1 MGAEKGRYALIVAE
15 EQMPRH
21 TGACLVYATPKGVA
35 TELNH
40 VALFSPSHLLPN
52 LPSALA
58 CPSDRRAGSGH
69 PFGSNRSET
78 VTEFVT
84 DLRIGRFLPTRG
96 FELTAWIHEL
106 RTDTFLVAHVRV

>member
-1 MGAEKGRYALIVAE
+1 MGAEKGWYALIVAE

-21 TGACLVYATPKGVA
+21 TGACLVYVTPKGMA
-35 TELNH
+35 
-40 VALFSPSHLLPN
+40 P
-52 LPSALA
+52 
-58 CPSDRRAGSGH
+58 
-69 PFGSNRSET
+69 ET

-106 RTDTFLVAHVRV
+106 RTDTS